1 MSVVVVSAN
10 IRRMRAFCGLK
21 SSPATMPVSRSRR
34 RGATRPEKAD
44 YMLRIGTGLV
54 ELAPDP
60 GAASCL

>member
-1 MSVVVVSAN
+1 MM
-10 IRRMRAFCGLK
+10 IGRRSFLKYAGLVPLIGAARRFAFAAGEIA
-21 SSPATMPVSRSRR
+21 S
-34 RGATRPEKAD
+34 EKAD